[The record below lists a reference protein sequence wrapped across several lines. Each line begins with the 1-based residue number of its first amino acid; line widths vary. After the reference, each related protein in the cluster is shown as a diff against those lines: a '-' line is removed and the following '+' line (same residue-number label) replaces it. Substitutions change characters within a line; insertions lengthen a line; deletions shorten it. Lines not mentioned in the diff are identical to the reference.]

1 MSSGRPLHVD
11 KRRVAMQQP
20 VLRRRQRLTIG
31 LLGISFLL
39 VISIFIA
46 GYVVVFVMP
55 HRELVVKVDGVEHT
69 RGDLVELVRIRQKSS
84 EFLGGTFDASS
95 GIFESLQLIVE
106 NEILMQM
113 GPSQGIF
120 VSDEDINDH
129 IVLIK
134 RLYLEFIMRPEKQMA
149 LGKSEEQIA
158 RETSERHLNYL
169 NTIQIDESTHRS
181 LVRKAILREK
191 FRQQVGESVP
201 FVAEQV
207 HLFRIVM
214 PQTGEMDIMQVKYED
229 AVRDIT
235 DPNQFQLAYIKIAR
249 EFSVDIPE
257 KVRLGG
263 DMGWIAK
270 GVIPDYQRDFFLLD
284 PGELSEPVKNKDN
297 LTQTLFFMIS
307 ERQPAKELS
316 SGVRNELKSKALQ
329 DWVNDERS
337 NHDVYAIFN
346 SDIYDWIFQQLRL
359 SSRAPTPTPDPLQA
373 ILNSR

>member
-1 MSSGRPLHVD
+1 M
-11 KRRVAMQQP
+11 
-20 VLRRRQRLTIG
+20 
-31 LLGISFLL
+31 
-39 VISIFIA
+39 
-46 GYVVVFVMP
+46 
-55 HRELVVKVDGVEHT
+55 
-69 RGDLVELVRIRQKSS
+69 
-84 EFLGGTFDASS
+84 
-95 GIFESLQLIVE
+95 
-106 NEILMQM
+106 
-113 GPSQGIF
+113 
-120 VSDEDINDH
+120 
-129 IVLIK
+129 
-134 RLYLEFIMRPEKQMA
+134 
-149 LGKSEEQIA
+149 
-158 RETSERHLNYL
+158 
-169 NTIQIDESTHRS
+169 NTIQIDESTHRA
-181 LVRKAILREK
+181 VVQKGILREK

-235 DPNQFQLAYIKIAR
+235 DSNQFQLAYIEIAR

-270 GVIPDYQRDFFLLD
+270 GVIPDYERDFFLLE

-316 SGVRNELKSKALQ
+316 SKVRNELKSKALQ

-346 SDIYDWIFQQLRL
+346 SEIYDWIFQQLRL
-359 SSRAPTPTPDPLQA
+359 SSRALTPTPDPFQA

>member
-1 MSSGRPLHVD
+1 MSSGRSLRVD

-20 VLRRRQRLTIG
+20 VLRRRQKLTIG

-46 GYVVVFVMP
+46 GYIVVFVMP
-55 HRELVVKVDGVEHT
+55 HRELVVKVDGVEYT
-69 RGDLVELVRIRQKSS
+69 RGDLVELVRIKQKSS

-95 GIFESLQLIVE
+95 GIFESLQLVVE
-106 NEILMQM
+106 NEVLMQM
-113 GPSQGIF
+113 GPSQGVF
-120 VSDEDINDH
+120 VSDEEIDGQIA
-129 IVLIK
+129 V
-134 RLYLEFIMRPEKQMA
+134 IMRPEKQMA
-149 LGKSEEQIA
+149 LGKSEEQIV
-158 RETSERHLNYL
+158 RETSERYLNYL

-235 DPNQFQLAYIKIAR
+235 DSNQFQLAYIEIAR

-270 GVIPDYQRDFFLLD
+270 GVIPDYERDFFLLQ

-297 LTQTLFFMIS
+297 LTQTFFFMIS

-316 SGVRNELKSKALQ
+316 SEVRNELKSKALQ
-329 DWVNDERS
+329 DWINDERS

-346 SDIYDWIFQQLRL
+346 SEIYDWIFQQLRL
-359 SSRAPTPTPDPLQA
+359 SSRAPTPTPDPFEA